1 MSTELKKELL
11 RLLEI
16 DEEFRL
22 AVAAKLGLREI
33 LEELRKLREDFNK
46 LYAKSLEHD
55 KRFEVLERKLLEHDK
70 RFEVIEK
77 KLLEHDKRF
86 EAIERK
92 LLEHD
97 KRFEA
102 IERKLLEHDKRFEV
116 IERKLLEHDKRFEAI
131 ERKLLEHDK
140 RFEAIERKLLEHDKR
155 FEAIERKLLE
165 HDKRFET
172 IEEELK
178 KLREDFN
185 RHVQESSKRF
195 EAIER
200 KLEEHDRKFNEIIKQ
215 IKKIWEVLADHS
227 RRLNRIE
234 LVLGVL
240 TESFY
245 SKAVWDDLREVLVS
259 RGETIVS
266 RRRRFRIDENEIDLL
281 VETNKAIYVV
291 EVKIRPKHE
300 DVGRLLAKA
309 ELVSKRMGKPVVPIL
324 AGALIP
330 DDVEE
335 YAVSKGVEVYRY

>member
-1 MSTELKKELL
+1 LSTELKKELL

-33 LEELRKLREDFNK
+33 LDELRKLREDFNK

-55 KRFEVLERKLLEHDK
+55 KRFEVLE
-70 RFEVIEK
+70 K

-97 KRFEA
+97 KRFES
-102 IERKLLEHDKRFEV
+102 IERR
-116 IERKLLEHDKRFEAI
+116 
-131 ERKLLEHDK
+131 
-140 RFEAIERKLLEHDKR
+140 
-155 FEAIERKLLE
+155 
-165 HDKRFET
+165 
-172 IEEELK
+172 
-178 KLREDFN
+178 
-185 RHVQESSKRF
+185 
-195 EAIER
+195 
-200 KLEEHDRKFNEIIKQ
+200 LEEHDRKFNEIIEQ
-215 IKKIWEVLADHS
+215 IKKIWEVLADHG

-245 SKAVWDDLREVLVS
+245 SKAVWDDLREVLAS

-266 RRRRFRIDENEIDLL
+266 RKRRFRIDENEIDLL

-291 EVKIRPKHE
+291 EVKIRPRHE

-309 ELVSKRMGKPVVPIL
+309 ELVSKRMGKPVIPIL